1 MSQGMK
7 EVDLESLFGALKKD
21 GEAKLSDHTVDKA
34 QEQKTVKKKVTETP
48 LMRQYAEM
56 KVKHPDALLLFRV
69 GDFYE
74 TFSED
79 AVAASEVLG
88 LTLTRRSN
96 GPGKYVELVG
106 FPHHALDTY
115 LPKLVRAGK
124 RVAICEQLE
133 YPKLKKTTRQKVV
146 ETVTP
151 NRPTTPESK
160 VEPKEAEKQKETEGK
175 KMSLADLVTV
185 NGEKVTAAHAFE
197 WRDHPELRF
206 FTAKL
211 EGKRLRPQKMEPTDA
226 EKYERGEIST
236 EELMRKYY
244 PTKMLPKVT
253 EESYS
258 FPLSHELPSGEVLN
272 INKFNVYK
280 EKNPESSN
288 LGKWMFY
295 ADVDGQ
301 KMSVPGTSELLSA
314 YFDRTET
321 AGSLVCKLFGAKLHL
336 KAHYDEYKLP
346 EGLTIDSIRI
356 KSEPIKGTKQ
366 WAISVAL
373 PDGRETGKKA
383 IAYDDAHSY
392 WREKTAD
399 RAQIASKYF
408 YDELKQM
415 IKTPLKQDKKNEV
428 SPKR

>member
-1 MSQGMK
+1 MSKGMK

-21 GEAKLSDHTVDKA
+21 GEAKLSDHTMDKV
-34 QEQKTVKKKVTETP
+34 QEQTTVKKKVTETP

-96 GPGKYVELVG
+96 GAGKNVELVG

-133 YPKLKKTTRQKVV
+133 NPKLIKKSKEKADEKEEQKA
-146 ETVTP
+146 
-151 NRPTTPESK
+151 
-160 VEPKEAEKQKETEGK
+160 AEKEKETQGK
-175 KMSLADLVTV
+175 TKGLADLVTV
-185 NGEKVTAAHAFE
+185 NGEKVTDAHAFE

-206 FTAKL
+206 FTATL

-244 PTKMLPKVT
+244 PTKMLPKVA
-253 EESYS
+253 EKSYS

-301 KMSVPGTSELLSA
+301 KMSVPGTSEMLSA

-321 AGSLVCKLFGAKLHL
+321 AGSLVCKLFGAKLHI

-356 KSEPIKGTKQ
+356 KSEPIKDTKK
-366 WAISVAL
+366 WSISVVL
-373 PDGRETGKKA
+373 QDGRETGKKA

-392 WREKTAD
+392 WREKIAD